1 MKILGHIMW
10 NVLKYA
16 ISYTMAMKNTFSR
29 PHLWLYGKVN
39 VKTTLVVM
47 CYKRCLFFSIL
58 ERRYV
63 FFFNQKITTTTI
75 SIGFQLSIVEPWMP
89 ESIELSKAICQ
100 GWSCSDFHIVVSSKK
115 IWKENGFLL
124 YQCRREIDR
133 ESFFTL
139 MDFFLSFLTK
149 HIFQDA
155 LS

>member
-1 MKILGHIMW
+1 MSLNTLSPIM
-10 NVLKYA
+10 V
-16 ISYTMAMKNTFSR
+16 MKNTFSR
-29 PHLWLYGKVN
+29 PHLWLYSKVN
-39 VKTTLVVM
+39 VKTTLIVM

-58 ERRYV
+58 ERRYT
-63 FFFNQKITTTTI
+63 FFCNQKITTTTI
-75 SIGFQLSIVEPWMP
+75 SIGFQLSIVEPWML

-124 YQCRREIDR
+124 YHHRREIDR